1 MCCIKKLQD
10 LLVFQRRGPYQSDLP
25 ALHYLWLLYMYV
37 FQLQGV
43 SFLETRAAPER
54 SASPTLYLQ
63 ETLGRLENLQQ
74 ADTKTT
80 EQLIQ
85 TVIR

>member
-1 MCCIKKLQD
+1 
-10 LLVFQRRGPYQSDLP
+10 
-25 ALHYLWLLYMYV
+25 MYV